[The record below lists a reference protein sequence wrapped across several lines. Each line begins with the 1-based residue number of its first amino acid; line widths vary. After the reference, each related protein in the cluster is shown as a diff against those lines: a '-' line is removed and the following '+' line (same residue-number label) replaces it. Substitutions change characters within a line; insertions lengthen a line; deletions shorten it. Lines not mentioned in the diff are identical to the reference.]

1 MKSSRIT
8 EILFGI
14 TDGEPLSRAEKIE
27 RLKKAIEDGDY
38 VNDEKLQTAFEMM
51 LKEIQSG

>member
-1 MKSSRIT
+1 MNSSRIT

-14 TDGEPLSRAEKIE
+14 ADEEPLSRAEKIE
-27 RLKKAIEDGDY
+27 RIKKAIESGDY
-38 VNDEKLQTAFEMM
+38 VSDEKLQTAFELM